1 MTTSSEMSQRSINA
15 DSTTQSFG
23 RVIVEDIQMSE
34 GNHVRYFIKADQ
46 KDQLLCK
53 AKLMIGILYAF
64 SYM

>member
-1 MTTSSEMSQRSINA
+1 MTTFSEMSQRSINV
-15 DSTTQSFG
+15 DTMTQSFG
-23 RVIVEDIQMSE
+23 RVIIEDIQISE

-64 SYM
+64 SYI